1 MPHKVIISGG
11 GTGGHIFPAVAIAKE
26 IQRRYPDTE
35 ILFIGANWRM
45 EMEKVPQEG
54 YAIQGLD
61 ISGLK
66 RSLSLENFKVLWRFV
81 SSYFKAKG
89 ILKSFQPDVVIGTGG
104 YASLAILAAAGRNGY
119 PGLIWEGNG
128 YAGLTNKLLAK
139 RATVICTGFEGMEQF
154 FPAEKTVCTGN
165 PVRPEI
171 LKLPTKAEGLA
182 HFGFDSSSPVVFIT
196 GGSLGAR
203 TINQSIQQQ
212 LQLLEEAGIQ
222 LIWQTG
228 KNFQAST
235 QKPEQTK
242 IYTFLKEMHLAY
254 AASDLVVSRA
264 GALSIAEIAVA
275 GKASILVPSPN
286 VTDDHQTQNALKI
299 TQIDGARLVKDSEAA
314 STLVSTI
321 LNLCADSATLKNMQE
336 AVSRAARPEATAAIV
351 NEVEKIWKH

>member
-35 ILFIGANWRM
+35 ILFVGANGRM
-45 EMEKVPQEG
+45 EMEKIPQEG

-139 RATVICTGFEGMEQF
+139 RVSVICTGFEGMEQF
-154 FPAEKTVCTGN
+154 FPKEKTVCTGN

-171 LKLPTKAEGLA
+171 LNLPSKSEAMA
-182 HFGFDSSSPVVFIT
+182 FFGFDSSRPVVFIT

-203 TINQSIQQQ
+203 TINQSIQAQ
-212 LQLLEEAGIQ
+212 LQALEAAGVQ
-222 LIWQTG
+222 VIWQTG
-228 KNFQAST
+228 KNFQATT
-235 QKPEQTK
+235 QMPAQTK
-242 IYTFLKEMHLAY
+242 IFTFLKEMHYAY
-254 AASDLVVSRA
+254 ATADLVVSRA

-286 VTDDHQTQNALKI
+286 VTEDHQTQNALKI
-299 TQIDGARLVKDSEAA
+299 TQIDGAVLVKDSDAA
-314 STLVSTI
+314 TKLVPEI
-321 LNLCADSATLKNMQE
+321 LRLCADTHTLQQMQQS
-336 AVSRAARPEATAAIV
+336 VSRAARPEATAAIV